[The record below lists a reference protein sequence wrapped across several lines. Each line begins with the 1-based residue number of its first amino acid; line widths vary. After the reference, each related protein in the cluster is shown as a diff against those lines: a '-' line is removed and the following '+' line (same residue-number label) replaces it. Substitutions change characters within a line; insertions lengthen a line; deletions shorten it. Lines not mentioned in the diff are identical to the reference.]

1 VLIRPLCYCLQQRFI
16 VKKSQ
21 KPVATAVAG
30 PSHTGPL
37 SDYEMD
43 IALND
48 GIAHS
53 SDDLWAGCD
62 TFPDEVLRNLDLDAP
77 EGRDAEHTNTNKGKS
92 PVYPCIAC
100 I

>member
-1 VLIRPLCYCLQQRFI
+1 
-16 VKKSQ
+16 
-21 KPVATAVAG
+21 
-30 PSHTGPL
+30 
-37 SDYEMD
+37 MD

-53 SDDLWAGCD
+53 SDDLWAGCEA
-62 TFPDEVLRNLDLDAP
+62 FPDEVLRNLNLDAP
-77 EGRDAEHTNTNKGKS
+77 EGRDAEHNTNKGKS